1 MQLRRYLAT
10 TAAALFCIFTRAAL
24 AVGPLPALGA
34 DPTHTSVSGLSSGAF
49 MAVQYQVAF
58 SGSVI
63 GVGVIAGGPYYC
75 AADNLLYASICMG
88 DVPFMP
94 PNPALMVIA
103 AKGFAALGQI
113 DPLSNLKKD
122 RIYVFSGTKDTV
134 VYQRAVDATVSFFK
148 QAGVPDANLLYVN
161 NVPAGHAL
169 ITPSFG
175 NVCSANKSPYISH
188 CTVGKQ
194 SYDQPGALLQQ
205 IYGPLKPPAKVLTGK
220 IVAFNQREFADAA
233 TGMAAQAFVYVP
245 KACSQSGGCRIH
257 VAFHGCTQSADV
269 VGNDFYQKTSYNSWA
284 DTNRIVVLYPQVDG
298 STAPYNPE
306 GCWDWFG
313 YTGPNYAWKSGSQ
326 LDAVSA
332 MISRLT
338 SKP

>member
-1 MQLRRYLAT
+1 MKLRCYLAT
-10 TAAALFCIFTRAAL
+10 TVVALFCIFTRPAL
-24 AVGPLPALGA
+24 AVDPLPALGA
-34 DPTHTSVSGLSSGAF
+34 DPSHTSVSGLSSGAF

-63 GVGVIAGGPYYC
+63 GAGVIAGGPYYC
-75 AADNLLYASICMG
+75 TADNLLYASICMG

-94 PNPALMVIA
+94 PNPALMVSA
-103 AKGFAALGQI
+103 ARGFAALGQI
-113 DPLSNLKKD
+113 DPLDNLKKD
-122 RIYVFSGTKDTV
+122 RVYVFSGTKDTV
-134 VYQRAVDATVSFFK
+134 VHQRAVDATVSFFK

-175 NVCSANKSPYISH
+175 NVCSANESPYISH

-205 IYGPLKPPAKVLTGK
+205 IYGPLKPPAKVLTGT
-220 IVAFNQREFADAA
+220 IVAFNQREFAGAA
-233 TGMAAQAFVYVP
+233 TGMAAEAFAYVP
-245 KACSQSGGCRIH
+245 KACAQGGGCRIH
-257 VAFHGCTQSADV
+257 VAFHGCAQSADV

-284 DTNRIVVLYPQVDG
+284 DTNNIVVLYPQVDK
-298 STAPYNPE
+298 STVPYNPE
-306 GCWDWFG
+306 GCWDWYG

-326 LDAVSA
+326 LVAVSA
-332 MISRLT
+332 MINRLT